1 LILSHVQTCDATGGV
16 MRNRWMICALMC
28 IFMCV
33 LLSGFAFAGRAIV
46 VAVNANWP
54 PMQMKDDKGTIT
66 GYEID
71 MIRAIADEAGFQV
84 KIVNV
89 PWGKILKGL
98 NAGKYDAVMA
108 SVSITENRKEKFD
121 FSEPYFTAEQ
131 LLVIPKALVGTTL
144 TGKEIAVFK
153 LTTGADAIR
162 ESQRCKMTYYTAEET
177 EKAFKDLA
185 DGKVAG
191 VLCDSPMAL
200 KYAFSKGEY
209 YGKFAITSETYVVEN
224 QMPKEEYGIAVKKG
238 DAKTLDL
245 INKGLQAVKAKGI
258 DNQIRDKW
266 FRFLFSS

>member
-1 LILSHVQTCDATGGV
+1 
-16 MRNRWMICALMC
+16 MRDWQRWIRCA
-28 IFMCV
+28 FMCFFIYV
-33 LLSGFAFAGRAIV
+33 FLTGSAFAGKAMV

-54 PMQMKDDKGTIT
+54 PMQIKDDKGNIT

-71 MIRAIADEAGFQV
+71 MIRAIASEAGFQV

-89 PWGKILKGL
+89 PWSRIFKDLD
-98 NAGKYDAVMA
+98 AGKCDAVMA
-108 SVSITENRKEKFD
+108 SVSITQSRKEKFD

-131 LLVIPKALVGTTL
+131 LLVIPKALVGTPL

-162 ESQRCKMTYYTAEET
+162 ESQRCKMTYYTVEET

-185 DGKVAG
+185 DGQVAG
-191 VLCDSPMAL
+191 VFCDSPVAL
-200 KYAFSKGEY
+200 KYAFSKGKY
-209 YGKFAITSETYVVEN
+209 YGKFAITSETYVVDN
-224 QMPKEEYGIAVKKG
+224 QLPKEEYGIAVKKG
-238 DAKTLDL
+238 NAKTLDL
-245 INKGLQAVKAKGI
+245 VNKGLQAVKGKGI